1 MTKNTVKT
9 CLTVLTLFSSLISFS
24 QIPEYVPTD
33 SLKAWWSFNGDAN
46 DESGYDNNGTVYG
59 ATLTMDR
66 FGELE
71 SAYSFD
77 GEDDYIEGYSPSL
90 NFVGDTSFSIQ
101 AWILPSSI
109 DIIASSIFRQWD
121 LSPSSQQY
129 GIKLT
134 YDELYFLA
142 EDGLFEVEGACITSW
157 DMVADEWYQCVVTYD
172 GEMIEMW
179 INGVLALS
187 KPEYDYFF
195 SESDY
200 FQMSSSYVT
209 PFHNR
214 FYGKLDDIG
223 IWNRALTECE
233 IKQLYHATLFDD
245 DLSISEVTTSPEL
258 FGEDG
263 SIDITISGGT
273 PPYQLDW
280 DNDGIGDFDDSE
292 DLIGISGGTYIVI
305 VNDDIGCFE
314 NETDTI
320 IVSSQLSIT
329 ESSTNEISIY
339 PNPSSDQ
346 ITIQV
351 DGNFEY
357 KLLTFS
363 GETVRLGQA
372 TDKALVD
379 ILDIANGQYILEI
392 NYQNKKELIQLVK
405 K

>member
-1 MTKNTVKT
+1 MSKNTVKN
-9 CLTVLTLFSSLISFS
+9 CLTVAALFSSLISFS

-33 SLKAWWSFNGDAN
+33 SLKAWWSFSGDAN

-59 ATLTMDR
+59 ATLTTDR
-66 FGELE
+66 FGEPE

-109 DIIASSIFRQWD
+109 DPIAKYIFRQWD
-121 LSPSSQQY
+121 NSFGQQY
-129 GIKLT
+129 GIKIDH
-134 YDELYFLA
+134 DEFYFLA
-142 EDGLFEVEGACITSW
+142 EDGLFEEEGACLTSW
-157 DMVADEWYQCVVTYD
+157 DMVEDEWYQCVLTYD
-172 GEMIEMW
+172 GEMIKMW

-187 KPEYDYFF
+187 KPEYDFLY
-195 SESDY
+195 SESNY
-200 FQMSSSYVT
+200 FQISSNYTS
-209 PFHNR
+209 PFNTY
-214 FYGKLDDIG
+214 FSGKIDDMG

-273 PPYQLDW
+273 PPYQFDW
-280 DNDGIGDFDDSE
+280 DNDGIGDFDDTE

-320 IVSSQLSIT
+320 IVSSQLSLT
-329 ESSTNEISIY
+329 ESSTSEISIY

-346 ITIQV
+346 ITIKV
-351 DGNFEY
+351 DGSFEY
-357 KLLTFS
+357 KLLSLS
-363 GETVRLGQA
+363 GETILVGQA
-372 TDKALVD
+372 TDKINIDVLNFAM
-379 ILDIANGQYILEI
+379 GSYIIEI
-392 NYQNKKELIQLVK
+392 DYQNKKETIPFFKQ
-405 K
+405 

>member
-1 MTKNTVKT
+1 
-9 CLTVLTLFSSLISFS
+9 
-24 QIPEYVPTD
+24 
-33 SLKAWWSFNGDAN
+33 
-46 DESGYDNNGTVYG
+46 
-59 ATLTMDR
+59 
-66 FGELE
+66 
-71 SAYSFD
+71 
-77 GEDDYIEGYSPSL
+77 
-90 NFVGDTSFSIQ
+90 
-101 AWILPSSI
+101 
-109 DIIASSIFRQWD
+109 
-121 LSPSSQQY
+121 
-129 GIKLT
+129 
-134 YDELYFLA
+134 
-142 EDGLFEVEGACITSW
+142 
-157 DMVADEWYQCVVTYD
+157 
-172 GEMIEMW
+172 
-179 INGVLALS
+179 
-187 KPEYDYFF
+187 
-195 SESDY
+195 
-200 FQMSSSYVT
+200 MSSSYVT